1 MFFNVSSISEIERRA
16 DAVKAHNYVICEQKK
31 SYIPIVGKCEAF
43 GMLTMQDE
51 ICLVYRCFAE
61 PG

>member
-31 SYIPIVGKCEAF
+31 SYIPIVDKCEAF
-43 GMLTMQDE
+43 GMQDK